1 MVNTLCIAGAGSGK
15 TEKIITE
22 SIAEIERGGKV
33 LVVTYTTS
41 NQHELRRRFLSAFGG
56 HSDRF
61 MVKGLFSF
69 YLEDMVR
76 PYQQALFTQ
85 RINNIFF
92 NDQNPH
98 LRAGTHYML
107 SGRKEQFPDKS
118 YNPRHFLTSCKT
130 KAHTGFLA
138 KLATRVAQ
146 ATKNATAVRLGEVYS
161 KIYFDEVQDLV
172 GWDYDVL
179 KFLSKEMESPITC
192 VGDFRQT
199 VYKTTFGQKKPKTAE
214 DKIAA
219 FKSMGFTEES
229 LTLNYRSIQTICTIA
244 DEVHKG
250 AYQDSKSA
258 VASIPAD
265 YLNHAGLYIVKESDV
280 IDYIAAYDP
289 MVLRWG
295 VTSGTKIIPT
305 NARCYNFGAS
315 KGLSFER
322 VLILLTPKQLN
333 FILDGAAPF
342 PPKDEMA
349 QNKLYVAI
357 TRARFS
363 LGFIVPD
370 NKAKGLRLPVWK
382 KPIIESALVSIL

>member
-1 MVNTLCIAGAGSGK
+1 MRYLTLVNTLCIAGAGSGK

-56 HSDRF
+56 YSDRF

-85 RINNIFF
+85 RISNIFF

-118 YNPRHFLTSCKT
+118 YNPRHFLTSCQT

-138 KLATRVAQ
+138 KLATRVAH

-161 KIYFDEVQDLV
+161 KVYFDEVQDLV

-179 KFLSKEMESPITC
+179 KFLSKKMKSPITC

-199 VYKTTFGQKKPKTAE
+199 VYDTTFGQKKPKTAE

-244 DEVHKG
+244 DEVHQG
-250 AYQDSKSA
+250 TYQESKSA
-258 VASIPAD
+258 VASIPPEFTSHIGAC
-265 YLNHAGLYIVKESDV
+265 IVKESDV
-280 IDYIAAYDP
+280 IAYIEAYDP
-289 MVLRWG
+289 MLLRWS
-295 VTSGTKIIPT
+295 VASGAKIIPE
-305 NARCYNFGAS
+305 NARCYNFGSS
-315 KGLSFER
+315 KGLGFER
-322 VLILLTPKQLN
+322 VLILPTSKQLN
-333 FILDGAAPF
+333 FILDGSATFSAN
-342 PPKDEMA
+342 DELA

-370 NKAKGLRLPVWK
+370 SKVEGLRLPVWE
-382 KPIIESALVSIL
+382 KPII